1 MASAVE
7 KENRS
12 GTLHLAEPGTVAETG
27 LDYGFVLDLTMKTIN
42 NAGRPSARQ
51 ICDLICLPFK
61 LMEEVLEFLRRQEY
75 LDIVGSIGVTEQDY
89 QYMLTARGV
98 SKLQTI
104 TEHSQYVGPAPVPFA
119 LYTDVIARQSVSQLQ
134 ANPEAVAN
142 ALDSLVLHPETI
154 QQIGTAV
161 GAGRSLFIY
170 GPPGNG
176 KSTIAECLVSLLSDD
191 ILIPYAFE
199 VFGQVIRVHDPLVHH
214 SSEHPQDTTES
225 EDEAEISQRRDDR
238 DRRWAICRRPLIVGG
253 GEVTRADLE
262 LRYSEVGKFYVAPA
276 QMKASN
282 GVLIID
288 DFGRQLIRPE
298 EMLNRWMIP
307 MDRNIDHL
315 AFQTGETVVVPFD
328 VLLLFATNLK
338 PSELGDEAFFRRIR
352 HKVRISD
359 PTREEFIEILRRVS
373 ASMGLAFSPGT
384 ANYLVKTYYEATGR
398 PFRGVH
404 PRDIFNLI
412 EDMCRYTRQKPA
424 FTRQWVDRAC
434 ASYFLEE

>member
-1 MASAVE
+1 
-7 KENRS
+7 
-12 GTLHLAEPGTVAETG
+12 
-27 LDYGFVLDLTMKTIN
+27 
-42 NAGRPSARQ
+42 
-51 ICDLICLPFK
+51 
-61 LMEEVLEFLRRQEY
+61 MEEVLEFLRRQEY
-75 LDIVGSIGVTEQDY
+75 IDIVGSTGVTEQDY
-89 QYMLTARGV
+89 QYTLTARGV
-98 SKLQTI
+98 TKLQSI
-104 TEHSQYVGPAPVPFA
+104 VEHGQYVGPAPVPFA
-119 LYTDVIARQSVSQLQ
+119 LYEDVIARQSVAQLQ
-134 ANPEAVAN
+134 ANPEAVAS
-142 ALDSLVLHPETI
+142 ALDSLVLHPETV

-176 KSTIAECLVSLLSDD
+176 KSTIAECLVSLLSDA
-191 ILIPYAFE
+191 ILIPHAVE
-199 VFGQVIRVHDPLVHH
+199 VFGQVIRIFDPLVHH
-214 SSEHPQDTTES
+214 HVELPEAEAPEP
-225 EDEAEISQRRDDR
+225 EDEVEISQRREDR
-238 DRRWAICRRPLIVGG
+238 DRRWAVCRRPLIVGG

-262 LRYSEVGKFYVAPA
+262 LRYSEIGKFYVAPS
-276 QMKASN
+276 QMKATN

-315 AFQTGETVVVPFD
+315 TFQTGETVVVPFD
-328 VLLLFATNLK
+328 VLLLFATNLN
-338 PSELGDEAFFRRIR
+338 PSDLGDEAFFRRIR

-373 ASMGLAFSPGT
+373 ASMGLAFNPGT
-384 ANYLVKTYYEATGR
+384 ANYLVKTYYESAGR

-412 EDMCRYTRQKPA
+412 QDMCRYTRQKPA